1 MQNVAGT
8 KPLTPSRG
16 KGGKRGENPLPPIS
30 PKRKKAPPRPKPRQG
45 SLQRRPHDACRYLG
59 IGGTLFD
66 QLVSEG
72 KLPKAKRLA
81 GRVIWDRIALDLA
94 FGDMPEDGRSGLDNM
109 LDMARKR
116 AKLRDRA

>member
-1 MQNVAGT
+1 MTAPRPDNY
-8 KPLTPSRG
+8 SY
-16 KGGKRGENPLPPIS
+16 
-30 PKRKKAPPRPKPRQG
+30 PPRGLSRV
-45 SLQRRPHDACRYLG
+45 DACRYLG

-81 GRVIWDRIALDLA
+81 GRVIWDRVALDLA
-94 FGDMPEDGRSGLDNM
+94 FGDMPEDGRSGLENM

-116 AKLRDRA
+116 AKLREK